1 MRAALL
7 AAALLAGCA
16 QVALKPPGERVEF
29 DIFGRIAA
37 RYGNEAFT
45 GNVSWRHAA
54 SGDEMLISTP
64 LGQGV
69 ARIVRE
75 GEAVQLTTADGRE
88 YRAPDAES
96 LTERVLG
103 FRLPLEGLA
112 DWIRARPSPGSEAKT
127 TLGTDGRLRTLEQRG
142 WKVEY
147 QEYEGARPVRMR
159 LTFQGIELR
168 LAISQWNDVV
178 SRTR

>member
-1 MRAALL
+1 MTRGAWALCV
-7 AAALLAGCA
+7 LLVGACA
-16 QVALKPPGERVEF
+16 QVEIRPPGGALEF
-29 DIFGRIAA
+29 DLLGRIAA

-45 GNVSWRHAA
+45 GNVSWRHAK

-75 GEAVQLTTADGRE
+75 GEAVQLTTADQRE
-88 YRAPDAES
+88 YRAADAES

-112 DWIRARPSPGSEAKT
+112 DWVRARPSGDSPARVEKSP
-127 TLGTDGRLRTLEQRG
+127 DGQLRTLEQRG
-142 WKVEY
+142 WKIEY

-159 LTFQGIELR
+159 LLYQGIELR
-168 LAISQWNDVV
+168 LAISQWK
-178 SRTR
+178 

>member
-1 MRAALL
+1 VTRAAWLAALL
-7 AAALLAGCA
+7 VCGCA
-16 QVALKPPGERVEF
+16 QVELRPPATVDF
-29 DIFGRIAA
+29 DVAGRIAA
-37 RYGNEAFT
+37 RYGSEAFT
-45 GNVSWRHAA
+45 GNVNWRHARG
-54 SGDEMLISTP
+54 GDEMLISTP

-75 GEAVQLTTADGRE
+75 GDAVQLTTAEGKE

-112 DWIRARPSPGSEAKT
+112 DWIQGRATPDMPVRVEKSP
-127 TLGTDGRLRTLEQRG
+127 DGRLRSLEQRG

-147 QEYEGARPVRMR
+147 QEYDGQRPSRMR
-159 LTFQGIELR
+159 LTYQGIELR
-168 LAISQWNDVV
+168 LAISQWK
-178 SRTR
+178 